1 MELLRAADKLLHGAV
16 KLFQGAMEL
25 FRGAMEL
32 FPGAMELFRAAVKL
46 FRAAMEL
53 FNGAVKGFRGGLQ
66 RFNGGDARPDASSFP
81 RTCQECQVEATFMPE
96 LIPNTIGG
104 TLDWAVSHVTTWS
117 AAVAGGG
124 AAGAYGISPAQMTE
138 IETALTTA
146 QDAHNAAILARDES
160 KSATVAQTNA
170 LEALRD
176 QLAIAVADI
185 RAFALAAA
193 DPGAVYTGANIPPPP
208 TPTPAPAPTPP
219 TTVELS
225 LNNNG
230 NVEVAWVATK
240 TNGIYWSVWRQ
251 LPGGE
256 STLIGT
262 TASKSFVDSSVPQGS
277 AWAIYSV
284 YSHRGSVVSDSS
296 EPEQILF
303 GSVAAA

>member
-1 MELLRAADKLLHGAV
+1 
-16 KLFQGAMEL
+16 
-25 FRGAMEL
+25 
-32 FPGAMELFRAAVKL
+32 
-46 FRAAMEL
+46 
-53 FNGAVKGFRGGLQ
+53 
-66 RFNGGDARPDASSFP
+66 
-81 RTCQECQVEATFMPE
+81 MP
-96 LIPNTIGG
+96 LIPESISG
-104 TLDWAVSHVTTWS
+104 TLDWATSHVATWS

-124 AAGAYGISPAQMTE
+124 AAGAFGISPAQMTT
-138 IETALTTA
+138 IEAALTAA

-170 LEALRD
+170 LAALRD

-185 RAFALAAA
+185 RAFAAAAA
-193 DPGAVYTGANIPPPP
+193 DPGAVYTGANIPPPA

-219 TTVELS
+219 SEVEIS

-230 NVEVAWVATK
+230 NVAIAWVATK
-240 TNGIYWSVWRQ
+240 TNGDYWSVWRQ

-256 STLIGT
+256 PTLIGT
-262 TASKSFVDSSVPQGS
+262 TGAKSFVDTDVPQGS